1 MKSDKVN
8 YREAQKH
15 LKDCQDKYK
24 TEIDKKIEKLMKD
37 SQPSYDSIEKE
48 FTKNNFLN
56 DDKKMTAKYR
66 KLKIKVRDYQIS
78 QAKNYQK
85 QNKYQEAMPH

>member
-1 MKSDKVN
+1 MNQLKNSKASFERARQEEKNKNILMLFFLYNKIVKSDKVN

-37 SQPSYDSIEKE
+37 SQPSYDSIEKNLPKTT
-48 FTKNNFLN
+48 F
-56 DDKKMTAKYR
+56 
-66 KLKIKVRDYQIS
+66 
-78 QAKNYQK
+78 
-85 QNKYQEAMPH
+85 

>member
-1 MKSDKVN
+1 
-8 YREAQKH
+8 
-15 LKDCQDKYK
+15 
-24 TEIDKKIEKLMKD
+24 MKD

-66 KLKIKVRDYQIS
+66 KLK
-78 QAKNYQK
+78 
-85 QNKYQEAMPH
+85 NKSSRLSNIAG